1 MRLKSVFPQVHV
13 VLPQPGSNNAHR
25 VDDKNKNKNIKVELV
40 DKAQIIEDVPFA
52 KEIFQVIILQT
63 YEHLYFFEIA
73 GPLWNM
79 IPWLLSFTAWG
90 EQPAAVQPDLA
101 AGHPAQEVAQLGGGA
116 HQLPLGRHQLATA
129 APPHGVHPRPL
140 HLRASPAKLLLLR
153 LLTSAQASDN
163 GGDQLDVAKHGVDEQ
178 QTWWDQD
185 GGGLEWR
192 LATSAKKTKRTKAA
206 AVWEQ
211 QAKEFHQVEPKKP
224 SRINILTSNQ
234 LRCSHSEK
242 SS

>member
-1 MRLKSVFPQVHV
+1 
-13 VLPQPGSNNAHR
+13 
-25 VDDKNKNKNIKVELV
+25 
-40 DKAQIIEDVPFA
+40 
-52 KEIFQVIILQT
+52 
-63 YEHLYFFEIA
+63 
-73 GPLWNM
+73 M
-79 IPWLLSFTAWG
+79 IPWLLYFTARG

-101 AGHPAQEVAQLGGGA
+101 ASHPAQEVAQLGGGA

-153 LLTSAQASDN
+153 LFASAQASDN
-163 GGDQLDVAKHGVDEQ
+163 GGDQLDLAKHNVDEQ

-185 GGGLEWR
+185 GGGLERR

-224 SRINILTSNQ
+224 SRIDILTSNQ
-234 LRCSHSEK
+234 LRSSHSEK

>member
-1 MRLKSVFPQVHV
+1 MRLQSVLLQVHV

-52 KEIFQVIILQT
+52 KEIFQVIYAKLWRP
-63 YEHLYFFEIA
+63 LFFEIA

-79 IPWLLSFTAWG
+79 IPWLLSFTARG

-116 HQLPLGRHQLATA
+116 DQLPLGRHQLAPA

-140 HLRASPAKLLLLR
+140 HLRASPAKLLLLC

-163 GGDQLDVAKHGVDEQ
+163 GGDQLDVAKHGADEQ
-178 QTWWDQD
+178 QTWWDQG

-206 AVWEQ
+206 AV
-211 QAKEFHQVEPKKP
+211 
-224 SRINILTSNQ
+224 
-234 LRCSHSEK
+234 
-242 SS
+242 